1 MSSSNLKLHLGC
13 GERYLNGYH
22 NVDYPP
28 SEHTVQTGTR
38 VDEYA
43 NILELRYSADTVE
56 EIRLH
61 HVFEHFSRP
70 VACALVAAWWS
81 WLKPGGLIR
90 IEVPDFDRTA
100 VAVLNPFSK
109 RKARYVALRHI
120 FGSQEAAWAVH
131 QEGWSPKRLKQLLV
145 DMGFRNIK
153 IVRNSYQG
161 TYNFEIYG
169 YKSVGGL
176 SVKDFEKTARSFLSN
191 YMVNDT
197 PSEKRMLETWME
209 VYQKQVEASW
219 ATRSA

>member
-1 MSSSNLKLHLGC
+1 MSSSDLKLHLGC
-13 GERYLNGYH
+13 GERYLDGYH

-28 SEHTVQTGTR
+28 SEHTVQTDTR

-43 NILELRYSADTVE
+43 NILELRYSAKTVA

-70 VACALVAAWWS
+70 VACALIAAWWS
-81 WLKPGGLIR
+81 WLRPAGLLR

-100 VAVLNPFSK
+100 VAVLNPLSSG
-109 RKARYVALRHI
+109 RARYVALRHI
-120 FGSQEAAWAVH
+120 FGSQEATWAVH

-145 DMGFRNIK
+145 DMGFDSIK
-153 IVRNSYQG
+153 IARNSYQG

-169 YKSVGGL
+169 FKSASNL
-176 SVKDFEKTARSFLSN
+176 SIDHFEKIARSFLSK

-197 PSEKRMLETWME
+197 PSEKRMLETWMDI
-209 VYQKQVEASW
+209 YRKQVEASW
-219 ATRSA
+219 ATKSV